1 MSVQPFNKL
10 DVSVFT
16 EILRKDYFLG
26 DKLDDNED
34 NFLSCIQDIHSIEI
48 NIPGIEVN
56 KRLAEAKINFAE
68 YGYRHKADAVIEFK
82 KDLINDC
89 TVMVLRPK
97 KVYELKDTV
106 KMPSPICEKSWAFK
120 ALLGDAFERLKIKA
134 ENILNSCENDK
145 NIIHYANKNI
155 QLAQRNCY
163 EAKELLKK
171 YQHDGKSFEIYMA
184 YMQCQFLLNV
194 CFFLQNMFSNYY
206 DLKRLN
212 KEKLR
217 MEMIEILD
225 VSKLMKK
232 PEVETIQVVEESLA
246 SYKKEKLKLIGQV
259 NVLLTLVYDLMHK
272 QTSDN
277 KQFIEGTTKQWIE
290 LIADNFVDKNGEP
303 LSKSTI
309 ETCLRE
315 NREDKRAAKSKRIDI
330 EAYFNEK

>member
-26 DKLDDNED
+26 DKLDDNEEH
-34 NFLSCIQDIHSIEI
+34 FLSCIQEIHSTEI
-48 NIPGIEVN
+48 IIPGIDIN
-56 KRLAEAKINFAE
+56 KRLAEAKINIAE
-68 YGYRHKADAVIEFK
+68 YGYRHKADVIIEYK
-82 KDLINDC
+82 KDLVNDS
-89 TVMVLRPK
+89 TVMILRPQK
-97 KVYELKDTV
+97 AYELKDSV

-155 QLAQRNCY
+155 QLAHRNCY

-206 DLKRLN
+206 DLKRFN

-217 MEMIEILD
+217 MEMHDTLD
-225 VSKLMKK
+225 VGKLMKK
-232 PEVETIQVVEESLA
+232 PEVKTISQVEEPSVA
-246 SYKKEKLKLIGQV
+246 YKNEKLKLIGQV

-272 QTSDN
+272 QTTDN

-290 LIADNFVDKNGEP
+290 LIANNFVDKNGDP

-315 NREDKRAAKSKRIDI
+315 NRDDKRAAKNKRIDI
-330 EAYFNEK
+330 EAYFNE